1 MFIENQNTELKLI
14 LTRNIKK
21 EIVAFA
27 NTNDGRIYIGI
38 NDNGEVIGVQNPQ
51 KELEALS
58 GMIKEGIKSDLTLFT
73 SIYIEQI
80 NGKDIIV
87 VNVKEGPN
95 KPYYLA
101 DKGLKPSGVYLR
113 HGNVTVPADE
123 EIIKKMLIENR
134 SSSFEEELSTNQDLH
149 FEYLK
154 SILEK
159 QNIEFNENKLKTLN
173 IINLENK
180 YTNLGLLLSD
190 ECPFSIK
197 ASIFSGKDKLE
208 FSDRK
213 EFNGSILKQAE
224 EIFDYLN
231 LFNKVKGEIIDLLR
245 VDTYDY
251 PKYALREAILNA
263 IIHRDYNFNGSILVS
278 LFIDRIEVSS
288 LGGLLKGLT
297 IEDIYNGISET
308 RNPKLANVFY
318 RLKYVESFGTGIDRI
333 MSSYVNN
340 DKQPVISISD
350 NVFKITLYNRNY
362 TDYSFILNEDTQF
375 NPFGTSKENLIIYY
389 LKHHKTISRLDAE
402 RVLGL
407 SKTRTSEILKN
418 MVNDGML
425 TINGNGK
432 TTNYSLKNRG

>member
-1 MFIENQNTELKLI
+1 MNNYNT
-14 LTRNIKK
+14 
-21 EIVAFA
+21 
-27 NTNDGRIYIGI
+27 
-38 NDNGEVIGVQNPQ
+38 
-51 KELEALS
+51 
-58 GMIKEGIKSDLTLFT
+58 
-73 SIYIEQI
+73 
-80 NGKDIIV
+80 
-87 VNVKEGPN
+87 
-95 KPYYLA
+95 
-101 DKGLKPSGVYLR
+101 
-113 HGNVTVPADE
+113 
-123 EIIKKMLIENR
+123 
-134 SSSFEEELSTNQDLH
+134 FEEELSTNQDLH

-297 IEDIYNGISET
+297 LEDIYNGISET

-333 MSSYVNN
+333 MSSYVDN
-340 DKQPVISISD
+340 DRQPVISISD

-375 NPFGTSKENLIIYY
+375 NSFGTSKENLIIYY